1 MANPIIAIAGGLL
14 LIGFIYFAFRQGMK
28 VAPDD
33 RQDRSG
39 SSLRTQGPIATGL
52 RFSEAT
58 RHDHLSP
65 HNRHGVW
72 VPAFA
77 GTTMTE

>member
-39 SSLRTQGPIATGL
+39 HTNYGGGGGDT
-52 RFSEAT
+52 
-58 RHDHLSP
+58 
-65 HNRHGVW
+65 
-72 VPAFA
+72 
-77 GTTMTE
+77 